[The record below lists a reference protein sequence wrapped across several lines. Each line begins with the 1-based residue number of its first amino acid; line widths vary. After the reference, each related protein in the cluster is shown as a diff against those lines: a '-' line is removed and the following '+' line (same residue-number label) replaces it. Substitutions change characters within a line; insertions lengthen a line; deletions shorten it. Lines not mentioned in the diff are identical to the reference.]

1 MILNSEE
8 VTNNLRQKIEKW
20 KNSLADL
27 TKNNPLIQFRTHKR
41 TLEITNNIDTIY
53 SDIRREKK
61 VLFFDVESPE
71 GGRIKSKEFL
81 TILCCNRFQVG

>member
-1 MILNSEE
+1 
-8 VTNNLRQKIEKW
+8 
-20 KNSLADL
+20 
-27 TKNNPLIQFRTHKR
+27 PLIQFRTHKR